1 MKKMTFLL
9 YIILSLLVF
18 AGCNHS
24 RKLNILNF
32 EAGNVENINVYHF
45 NSPTDAK
52 GIIVTKNQDIKRIME
67 TFSEIKIER
76 DATPEDETVGGT
88 VTSFRFNLKDGKK
101 FEIAYWDSILRNP
114 NDINYKVSAKSVEN
128 LWGNLAYDKNSVNKR
143 DLPVI
148 NKIK

>member
-1 MKKMTFLL
+1 MSEIIICGEKHIMRDHYKNGIYHNNHVNNLHSQFKK
-9 YIILSLLVF
+9 IQESLLT
-18 AGCNHS
+18 
-24 RKLNILNF
+24 K
-32 EAGNVENINVYHF
+32 EENQFLI
-45 NSPTDAK
+45 
-52 GIIVTKNQDIKRIME
+52 
-67 TFSEIKIER
+67 
-76 DATPEDETVGGT
+76 TVGGT

-128 LWGNLAYDKNSVNKR
+128 LWGNLAYDKNSVNKC